1 MQNFSYHTSARD
13 AAQICGLSSQAV
25 QEYNDTISAR
35 TKSACF
41 GVEIEKQN
49 RTRRDAESAEELLL
63 RAYKQ
68 SGEIWVRE
76 NDGSLDSRTGYELK
90 SPPQVLTENARDLL
104 KFFAP
109 VAYLINASDEA
120 NEPANCGGHIHVS
133 KPNTYPSAL
142 YQQSLGFLPLLY
154 AMYVNRITRGS
165 ATAIERIKQGEPAP
179 LRYSFDIGYSNPKTI
194 RRETRHDAPHLFA
207 ERNNL
212 GQNADGDEESR
223 YNAININTG
232 GRTLEFRL
240 FAHATSTAEQVWRVQ
255 FLAYLMRAELNKTES
270 QISKAILDP
279 AHPINEYL
287 REVYTPAGIVGVYRL
302 FVQISKDLHNAPF
315 HSVASS
321 LHAKR
326 AADYLSQAEPTNR
339 PTSGSGRRWT
349 NPYAK
354 IRAVYADMLANE
366 GDPIKA
372 EAETALS
379 RNADKWSELNQATDE
394 QTNLRA
400 EARARFNEARD
411 RYYTYINAN
420 PRGGQWQESAAA
432 LQAPEVL
439 QAMQTQATADAEIAH
454 RTTIIDLIND
464 AAEKLKAAEALNAFL
479 SEGATAKADE
489 PTTQSAQIAPATTQS
504 AHDDSNE
511 SDPGDADE
519 DGQYV

>member
-1 MQNFSYHTSARD
+1 MQNFSYHTSARY
-13 AAQICGLSSQAV
+13 AAEICGISSEAV
-25 QEYNDTISAR
+25 QEYTDKISAR
-35 TKSACF
+35 TKNACF

-68 SGEIWVRE
+68 TGEIWVRE
-76 NDGSLDSRTGYELK
+76 TDGSLNNHHGYELK
-90 SPPQVLTENARDLL
+90 SPPQILTENARDLL

-109 VAYLINASDEA
+109 VAYLINATDEA

-154 AMYVNRITRGS
+154 SIYAHRITRNS
-165 ATAIERIKQGEPAP
+165 APAIELIKRGNAAR
-179 LRYSFDIGYSNPKTI
+179 LNYSFDVGYTSPKRI

-207 ERNNL
+207 ERNYL

-232 GRTLEFRL
+232 GRTLEYRL
-240 FAHATSTAEQVWRVQ
+240 FSHATSTAEQVWRVQ
-255 FLAYLMRAELNKTES
+255 LLAYLMRAELNKTES

-287 REVYTPAGIVGVYRL
+287 REVYTPSGIVGVYRL

-315 HSVASS
+315 YSVESN
-321 LHAKR
+321 LHQKR
-326 AADYLSQAEPTNR
+326 TALYLSQAEESNR
-339 PTSGSGRRWT
+339 PTSGSGRRWS

-354 IRAVYADMLANE
+354 IRAVYADILANE

-372 EAETALS
+372 EAESALT

-394 QTNLRA
+394 QTTLRA
-400 EARARFNEARD
+400 EARTRYNLARD
-411 RYYTYINAN
+411 QYNRYINAN
-420 PRGGQWQESAAA
+420 TRGQWRENAAA

-439 QAMQTQATADAEIAH
+439 QVMQAQATADAEIAH
-454 RTTIIDLIND
+454 RSTILDLMN
-464 AAEKLKAAEALNAFL
+464 EAAEALRAGESLNKFIA
-479 SEGATAKADE
+479 EGATGNADE
-489 PTTQSAQIAPATTQS
+489 PTTQPGRTNPPTTQPEPTPLPE
-504 AHDDSNE
+504 DEE
-511 SDPGDADE
+511 SDINE
-519 DGQYV
+519 DGEYV